1 MQVILTNSRSKR
13 YEQIYMDLDNPQ
25 DFKGQNI
32 NIELRLDDQTRE
44 QKTTNINEVNSRIIA
59 GELSLE
65 ENSKSNNMI
74 WKKLKLSIN
83 KNAIK

>member
-1 MQVILTNSRSKR
+1 MNK
-13 YEQIYMDLDNPQ
+13 YMDLDNPQ

-74 WKKLKLSIN
+74 WKQLKLSIN